1 MGITFRP
8 TEDHPRI
15 AEAYALDAVDAAAP
29 FGVTLDFS
37 EASVRDVESI
47 LAKMHEEMSS
57 ARPSEEDMWA
67 FAKIYGSYI
76 GEVMRRA
83 HGGTWGVATLGDE
96 EAVALDLP
104 VTPSNRQIV
113 WPWSRVLNRFWD
125 GPEDKVWHYY
135 QVTVRD
141 IGD

>member
-15 AEAYALDAVDAAAP
+15 AEAHALHAVDAAAP

-37 EASVRDVESI
+37 EASGKDVES
-47 LAKMHEEMSS
+47 
-57 ARPSEEDMWA
+57 
-67 FAKIYGSYI
+67 
-76 GEVMRRA
+76 VMRRA
-83 HGGTWGVATLGDE
+83 HGGTWGVTLGDE

-113 WPWSRVLNRFWD
+113 WPWYRVLIRFRIR
-125 GPEDKVWHYY
+125 PEDNVWHYY
-135 QVTVRD
+135 QVTVQD